1 MISRGSD
8 LGSPDSVTRLEGEGC
23 FIVVSSASHVPR
35 GDRGRGRTLMQVPG
49 VFFQ

>member
-23 FIVVSSASHVPR
+23 FIVVSSASHIPSRDV
-35 GDRGRGRTLMQVPG
+35 
-49 VFFQ
+49 